1 MTDADKKPDT
11 NVPAATEPAVLET
24 PPTNIE
30 PSTNTEAEPPKA
42 EAESAP
48 TPEKTREATLEQA
61 RIFLKDTET
70 QKATPAQ
77 KTEFLKSKGL
87 SDSDIQDLLKE
98 VVTQDAP
105 QLDQPPLTTTSLLP
119 KEDRPPIITYPE
131 FLTTASRPP
140 PLITPS
146 IFLNT
151 VYAFTGLSTLIY
163 GTSKFVLEP
172 MVTSLTA
179 SRIELA
185 ETTNTSL
192 SKLVTKLEETVSEIP
207 IYPSSHHHHDQDS
220 PRASLDAQSQ
230 YDDPTELFHRD
241 IGIQTE
247 DTPRSSLN
255 ISTPLF
261 PGSAGKETAIQ
272 YQAKRL
278 GGLVKSLK
286 QVNEGLVSQTEGYA
300 DVKTTLEV
308 LRDDLEGL
316 ARETSGEV
324 YGGYNMYGARQEKDD
339 EIRRAKE
346 NIRRVKGV
354 LLSSRSF
361 PGDRGGGVIS
371 AGGAGQGGRSGFGIG
386 AR

>member
-1 MTDADKKPDT
+1 MTDADKKPDPE
-11 NVPAATEPAVLET
+11 VPAATEPAVLET

-30 PSTNTEAEPPKA
+30 PSTNTEAE
-42 EAESAP
+42 SSTAP
-48 TPEKTREATLEQA
+48 APEKTREATLEQA

-70 QKATPAQ
+70 QKATAAQ

-98 VVTQDAP
+98 VTQDAP
-105 QLDQPPLTTTSLLP
+105 HLDQQPRLTTTTSFLP
-119 KEDRPPIITYPE
+119 KEDRPPIVTYPE
-131 FLTTASRPP
+131 FLTTPSRPP
-140 PLITPS
+140 PLITPN

-185 ETTNTSL
+185 TAANDNL
-192 SKLVTKLEETVSEIP
+192 SKLVTKLEETVSQIP
-207 IYPSSHHHHDQDS
+207 TYPSHDQDHS
-220 PRASLDAQSQ
+220 PRQSLDMQSQ

-255 ISTPLF
+255 LSTPLF
-261 PGSAGKETAIQ
+261 PGNAKETATN
-272 YQAKRL
+272 YQARRL
-278 GGLVKSLK
+278 SGLVKSLR
-286 QVNEGLVSQTEGYA
+286 QVNEGLASQSEGYA
-300 DVKTTLEV
+300 DVKTVLEV
-308 LRDDLEGL
+308 MRDDLEGL

-324 YGGYNMYGARQEKDD
+324 YGGYNMYGARQERDD

-361 PGDRGGGVIS
+361 PGDRSGVVT
-371 AGGAGQGGRSGFGIG
+371 AGQGRRGGFGIG
-386 AR
+386 GR